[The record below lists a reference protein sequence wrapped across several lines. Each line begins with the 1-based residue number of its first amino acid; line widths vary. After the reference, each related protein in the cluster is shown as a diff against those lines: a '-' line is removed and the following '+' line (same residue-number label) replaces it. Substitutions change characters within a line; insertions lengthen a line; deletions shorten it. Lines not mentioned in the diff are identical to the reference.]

1 MGPAAMA
8 GIEAESAMLD
18 LLLRK
23 SALMA
28 GMRHSVGD
36 AEMIAPDCD

>member
-1 MGPAAMA
+1 MA

-23 SALMA
+23 SALMD
-28 GMRHSVGD
+28 GMGHSASDVKV
-36 AEMIAPDCD
+36 IASDRN